1 MISFVAEFQDKQIN
15 DLLDSYI
22 KKIDSVHSIGREI
35 IDIITIVVYAD
46 VIDHFRQQRGE
57 KGRWKGWSKGY
68 QKRMAS
74 LGKGTNKILQDTGHL
89 RMSFTP
95 RNWRKESDAIV
106 WYHPAQTKSGF
117 SYAYAHNEGGQ
128 KLPKRDFM
136 WLSPKAITNIET
148 QVIRMLEGK

>member
-22 KKIDSVHSIGREI
+22 KKVDSIHSIGREI
-35 IDIITIVVYAD
+35 VDIITIVVYAD

-68 QKRMAS
+68 QKRMANI
-74 LGKGTNKILQDTGHL
+74 GKGSNKILQDTGNL

-106 WYHPAQTKSGF
+106 WYNPARTKSGF
-117 SYAYAHNEGGQ
+117 PYAFAHNEGGP
-128 KLPKRDFM
+128 KLPRRDFM
-136 WLSPKAITNIET
+136 WLSPKAITNIEA